1 MQIVLETVGGLTR
14 RWYRAD
20 GPPDATPLLLI
31 HGAGAAADTWVRN
44 LDALAADRSVFAP
57 DLLGHG
63 FTDGTTHGDR
73 APQDVQLAH
82 LLALIDHWGLTTFHV
97 AGSSFG
103 ALLAALVYFA
113 RPEQVERLV
122 LIGSASGFHPP
133 TDQAGVLAGVLANQ
147 LKAFDRPTPE
157 TIRARNVGSNYDKAD
172 GFDEIVLVQLNY
184 MALPDRKRFFQE
196 TIQGLIRTADSP
208 EWRVYH
214 RLEQIAAPTL
224 VITGRDDPRADW
236 RQVQES
242 ALRIPNAAFHRFDA
256 CGHKPFSER
265 VERFNRV
272 TRAFLAEA

>member
-1 MQIVLETVGGLTR
+1 MQIVVDTVGGLTR

-20 GPPDATPLLLI
+20 GAPDATPLVLI

-44 LDALAADRSVFAP
+44 LGALAADRTVFAP

-63 FTDGTTHGDR
+63 FTDGAPHGDR
-73 APQDVQLAH
+73 APQDLQLAH
-82 LLALIDHWGLTTFHV
+82 LLALIDHWGLKKFHV

-113 RPEQVERLV
+113 RSEQVDRLV

-157 TIRARNVGSNYDKAD
+157 TIRARNSGSNYDKAD

-184 MALPDRKRFFQE
+184 MALPDRKRFFEE
-196 TIQGLIRTADSP
+196 TIEGLIRTADSP
-208 EWRVYH
+208 DVRVYH
-214 RLEQIAAPTL
+214 RLEQIAVPTL

-236 RQVQES
+236 RQIEDS
-242 ALRIPNAAFHRFDA
+242 ARRIPDAVFHRFDE
-256 CGHKPFSER
+256 CGHKPFSEQ
-265 VERFNRV
+265 VQRFNQV
-272 TRAFLAEA
+272 TRAFLAGT